1 MCRLITLFFVAC
13 LVLLCPGE
21 VAAQEPKTDHP
32 EKAVEQLQK
41 LTRFYRYLNGL
52 YVDSVEMA
60 PLVEEA
66 IRAMLGELDPHS
78 SYLDQEA
85 MEAERASME
94 GEFCGIGVEFR
105 VVNDTIRIHHVLGGG
120 AADRA
125 GLKAGDRII
134 RIDTLRAVGLK
145 QHEVPRYL
153 RGERYSRVDLEV
165 VRPAVPVP
173 LHFLLLRDK
182 VALHTVSAAYRI
194 DPAWGY
200 VKIDRF
206 GRTTS
211 AEFEAAMESLGKVDG
226 LILDLQ
232 GNPGGLMQEA
242 IRLAE
247 HFLPRGSLI
256 LSTEGRAV
264 AEAAHNASR
273 KGLYGKGALVIL
285 VDERSAS
292 ASEIVSGAVQDWDR
306 GLVVGRT
313 TFGKG
318 LVQRQVGL
326 GDGSAVRITIARY
339 HTPSGRV
346 IQRPYEPGEREAY
359 YAARR
364 RQLGREV
371 ADSLLDTLPR
381 YRTLRLG
388 REVFGGGGIRPDVVV
403 EADTSGY
410 SPYYGELV
418 RRNLIHDFLLS
429 YVDSHREQLLEQFP
443 SYRRFAPSDAERE
456 AWWLALR
463 DYAEARGVAYEEEAL
478 RSRQWIDRQLHI
490 LLSVALYGSEV
501 RVRALNDVGA
511 NAALNRAL
519 EILRAEE
526 LPAEISFFRNQ

>member
-1 MCRLITLFFVAC
+1 MCRLITLFVVAF
-13 LVLLCPGE
+13 LLLFSAGE
-21 VAAQEPKTDHP
+21 VAAQEPKTDP

-66 IRAMLGELDPHS
+66 IRAMLNELDPHS

-94 GEFCGIGVEFR
+94 GEFSGIGVEFR
-105 VVNDTIRIHHVLGGG
+105 VVSDTIRVHHVLGGG
-120 AADRA
+120 AAERA
-125 GLKAGDRII
+125 GLKAGDRIVM
-134 RIDTLRAVGLK
+134 IDTLRAVGLK

-153 RGERYSRVDLEV
+153 RGERGSKVQLKV
-165 VRPAVPVP
+165 VRHAEKTP
-173 LHFLLLRDK
+173 LHFTLVRDK
-182 VALHTVSAAYRI
+182 VALHTLSAAYRI

-206 GRTTS
+206 GRTTT

-273 KGLYGKGALVIL
+273 KGLYGKGALVVL

-403 EADTSGY
+403 EADTTGY

-418 RRNLIHDFLLS
+418 RRNLIHDFVLS
-429 YVDSHREQLLEQFP
+429 YVDSHREELLEQSPTYGDFT
-443 SYRRFAPSDAERE
+443 PSDAERE

-463 DYAEARGVAYEEEAL
+463 DYAEARGVAYEEGAL
-478 RSRQWIDRQLHI
+478 RSRQWIDQQLHI

-519 EILRAEE
+519 EILQAEE